1 MDFAYSD
8 EQRQLADSIRR
19 FVERHYD
26 FDARRRIL
34 ESAAGWSRDVWRTL
48 SELGVLALPLPVE
61 CGGFGGG
68 ALDLMPFMNAVGE
81 ALIVEPFVA
90 TFVAARLLARSS
102 SAELRAGLLRGVA
115 EGQSTMAFAH
125 AEPGARYDARR
136 VEMRAHPTDAGYVVG
151 GEKSVVAG
159 APCATHVIVSAR
171 LQGAVRDPD
180 GLGLF
185 VIDASAPGVSMRAY
199 RTLDDSRAAD
209 VRFDDVRIAE
219 AARLDAPADALVMI
233 EDALDYGTA
242 LTCAEAVGAL
252 RAAHAATLDYT
263 KTRRQFGVPIAS
275 FQALQHRLVDMF
287 IECEQAASI
296 ALLACATVDSEA
308 DAVRRKRI
316 VSAAKLRISE
326 ACRHVSQ
333 EAVQLHGG
341 MGMSDEMKIS
351 HTFRRLTVIAQQFGD
366 VDHHLERFAACDDV
380 LLSAARAAMQENR
393 S

>member
-1 MDFAYSD
+1 MDFGYSD

-26 FDARRRIL
+26 FEARRRIL
-34 ESAAGWSRDVWRTL
+34 ESPAGWSRDVWRTV

-90 TFVAARLLARSS
+90 TFVAARLVARSA
-102 SAELRAGLLRGVA
+102 SAALRADLLGGVSD
-115 EGQSTMAFAH
+115 GRSTMAFAH
-125 AEPGARYDARR
+125 AELGARYDVRR
-136 VEMRAHPTDAGYVVG
+136 VETRARPTDAGYVIDG
-151 GEKSVVAG
+151 KKSVVAG

-171 LQGAVRDPD
+171 LHGAVRDPD
-180 GLGLF
+180 GLALF
-185 VIDASAPGVSMRAY
+185 VVDVSAPGVSMRAF

-209 VRFDDVRIAE
+209 VGFDDVRVVE
-219 AARLDAPADALVMI
+219 AARLHAPADALVMI

-242 LTCAEAVGAL
+242 LICAEAVGAL
-252 RAAHAATLDYT
+252 RAANDATLEYT

-287 IECEQAASI
+287 IECEQASSI

-308 DAVRRKRI
+308 DAVQRKRI

-341 MGMSDEMKIS
+341 MGMSDEMKVS

-366 VDHHLERFAACDDV
+366 VDHHLERFAACDDA
-380 LLSAARAAMQENR
+380 LLAAGRAAMQETR